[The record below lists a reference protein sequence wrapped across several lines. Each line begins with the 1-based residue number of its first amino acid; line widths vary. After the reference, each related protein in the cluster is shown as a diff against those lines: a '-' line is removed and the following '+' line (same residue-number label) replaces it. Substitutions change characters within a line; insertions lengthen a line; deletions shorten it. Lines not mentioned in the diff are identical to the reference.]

1 MAKDGTNRGGARPG
15 AGRKPKALKEKLDA
29 GNPGNHPLRRLDIP
43 ENIEGV
49 DMPKPGDYLSAM
61 QRDGKPL
68 GADEIYTKMCRW
80 LGKLGCDKFAARWM
94 QCEEA
99 ITRYGLVG
107 KHPTVTT
114 SVVQSPFVS
123 MSHSY
128 LKQAQQMWLQI
139 YQVVKE
145 NCTVDIDSGDEIDPM
160 ERLLRANGI
169 KRKMIQRSVISL
181 LRCGQRR
188 KKYLTPV
195 RD

>member
-29 GNPGNHPLRRLDIP
+29 GNPGKRPLKRLDIP

-49 DMPKPGDYLSAM
+49 EMPKPGEYLSAM

-68 GADEIYTKMCRW
+68 GADEIYTKICRW
-80 LGKLGCDKFAARWM
+80 LEKLKCDKLVNPLLVEQYAMCVARWV

-99 ITRYGLVG
+99 ISKYGLVG

-114 SVVQSPFVS
+114 SAVQSPFVS
-123 MSHSY
+123 MSQSY
-128 LKQAQQMWLQI
+128 LKHSQQMWLQI

-145 NCTVDIDSGDEIDPM
+145 NCVSDYVATNPQDDIM
-160 ERLLRANGI
+160 EQLLRA
-169 KRKMIQRSVISL
+169 
-181 LRCGQRR
+181 RR
-188 KKYLTPV
+188 G
-195 RD
+195 

>member
-1 MAKDGTNRGGARPG
+1 MAKDGTNRGGARAG
-15 AGRKPKALKEKLDA
+15 AGRKPKALREKLDA
-29 GNPGNHPLRRLDIP
+29 GNPGNRPLRRLDIP

-49 DMPKPGDYLSAM
+49 DMPKPSDYLSAM

-80 LGKLGCDKFAARWM
+80 LGKLGCDKLVNPLLVEQYSMCAARWM

-99 ITRYGLVG
+99 VTKYGLVG

-145 NCTVDIDSGDEIDPM
+145 NCTVDIDSGGVFDDPM
-160 ERLLRANGI
+160 EKLLRAREV
-169 KRKMIQRSVISL
+169 K
-181 LRCGQRR
+181 
-188 KKYLTPV
+188 
-195 RD
+195 

>member
-1 MAKDGTNRGGARPG
+1 
-15 AGRKPKALKEKLDA
+15 
-29 GNPGNHPLRRLDIP
+29 
-43 ENIEGV
+43 
-49 DMPKPGDYLSAM
+49 
-61 QRDGKPL
+61 
-68 GADEIYTKMCRW
+68 
-80 LGKLGCDKFAARWM
+80 M

-145 NCTVDIDSGDEIDPM
+145 NCTVDIDSGAFDDPM
-160 ERLLRANGI
+160 EKLLRAREG
-169 KRKMIQRSVISL
+169 K
-181 LRCGQRR
+181 
-188 KKYLTPV
+188 
-195 RD
+195 